1 MDSVSPSHSSCE
13 EFVELTYQRNAA
25 STYNLL
31 FEEGR
36 TVSAA
41 LCPLKPVDMRA
52 DAA

>member
-1 MDSVSPSHSSCE
+1 MSFPSSSSAAIAQAN
-13 EFVELTYQRNAA
+13 FQRNAA